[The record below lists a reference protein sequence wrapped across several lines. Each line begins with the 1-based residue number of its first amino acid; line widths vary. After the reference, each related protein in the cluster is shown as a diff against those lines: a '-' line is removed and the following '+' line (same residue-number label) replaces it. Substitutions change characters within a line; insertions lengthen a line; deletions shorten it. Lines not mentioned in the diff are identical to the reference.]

1 MDGLYAF
8 TAISDG
14 HRAIVTLID
23 GSRCEDQEL
32 GCNAAGEAEFT
43 SEVVRTLD
51 AGQLVSVYV
60 DGVDGSGTFEL
71 DIKPV
76 AAACSSEVL
85 PEETLVTATY
95 ETRTMS
101 SSCSSVEIRN
111 GVNLAQEM
119 NDKTFQIDVP
129 KAPTGCSG
137 SCDIIINSDGL
148 FSAALLEGA
157 DCGGAEEQ
165 CKQGIGSASIQ
176 ISVDDIEERTQ
187 TLIVTDQDTADFGG
201 FTVEMFCGISCA

>member
-1 MDGLYAF
+1 MRAESEHHWYLRLLCEKLSAYHYVAPVDGLYAF

-137 SCDIIINSDGL
+137 SCDLQIRNFGAQSHSSCIRCL
-148 FSAALLEGA
+148 RFAAG
-157 DCGGAEEQ
+157 
-165 CKQGIGSASIQ
+165 
-176 ISVDDIEERTQ
+176 
-187 TLIVTDQDTADFGG
+187 VTPRPRKTRY
-201 FTVEMFCGISCA
+201 